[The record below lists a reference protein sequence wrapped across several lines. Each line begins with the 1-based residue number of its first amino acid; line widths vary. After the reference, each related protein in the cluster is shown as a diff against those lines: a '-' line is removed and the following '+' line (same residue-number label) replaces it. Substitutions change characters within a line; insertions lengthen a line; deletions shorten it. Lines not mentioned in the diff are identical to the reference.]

1 MDDTP
6 LHLAVGIDRSD
17 GLYETLQAVHTEQI
31 DVQNSPAFEI
41 IQHIQPEFA
50 TLMLYRPFSHIPRSQ
65 HIATPRQNQYF
76 AVCNRQTI

>member
-31 DVQNSPAFEI
+31 DVQNSPACEI

-50 TLMLYRPFSHIPRSQ
+50 TLMLYRPCQPHPSLT
-65 HIATPRQNQYF
+65 AY
-76 AVCNRQTI
+76 CNSTSKSILCSL